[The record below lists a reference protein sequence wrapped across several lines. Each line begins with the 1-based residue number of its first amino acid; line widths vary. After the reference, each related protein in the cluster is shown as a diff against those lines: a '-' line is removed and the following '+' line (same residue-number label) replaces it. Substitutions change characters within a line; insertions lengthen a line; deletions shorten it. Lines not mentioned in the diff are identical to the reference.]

1 MLIKG
6 GLTVYLFYL
15 DDLLLPVTPS
25 KITTNI
31 NNQNNTMTLINGY
44 EINLLKNAK
53 LTTIEFEAL
62 LPNNEYPFATYDSG
76 FFNAKTVLDK
86 LQMLKTDKKPFQF
99 IVTRDLVGNSLYATD
114 IKVSL
119 EDYRLTEDA
128 KSQGVDM
135 VANIKLKQYI
145 DFGTNSVTIENNT
158 ATVSTIRETTTA
170 PTPSVGETYTVQS
183 GDCLWSIANKYY
195 GSGSSYT
202 KIYEANS
209 DIISSPNLIYPG
221 QVLTIPQ

>member
-1 MLIKG
+1 M
-6 GLTVYLFYL
+6 YLFYL